1 MFATFC
7 ADHLVSRI
15 KFFEKFISHSILG
28 LVNDNYYIFVI
39 RDGGGRRSFYSEISI
54 PVIETKKGCR
64 CTPSENLTMFK
75 AKFFTESDAICKFL

>member
-39 RDGGGRRSFYSEISI
+39 RDGGGRRSFYREISI
-54 PVIETKKGCR
+54 PAIETKK
-64 CTPSENLTMFK
+64 
-75 AKFFTESDAICKFL
+75 DADARLPKI